1 MTAPTLSDHEAL
13 VRYLERQFHRVSNE
27 RYALRFWSWFWFGAA
42 RHVRLLGRVPDVQQR
57 VTSPDGV
64 YNVYSGTMPV

>member
-42 RHVRLLGRVPDVQQR
+42 AMLSCWVAYL
-57 VTSPDGV
+57 T
-64 YNVYSGTMPV
+64 YSGS